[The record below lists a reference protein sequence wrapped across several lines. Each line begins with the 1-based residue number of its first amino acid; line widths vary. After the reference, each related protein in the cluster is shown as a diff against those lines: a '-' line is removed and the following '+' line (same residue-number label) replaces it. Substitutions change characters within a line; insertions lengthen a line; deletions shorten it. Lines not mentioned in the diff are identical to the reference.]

1 MASICFIEGSW
12 LLRRLRACFQSKIPF
27 LTRKCAHLVVSAH
40 ISPQVKNL
48 TQVCEGEKQSQL
60 LSNISPLC
68 FWRQIKL
75 VVHFR
80 EKFLSFLCC
89 EVEHH
94 VLKMTFHHNV
104 KKNLFHIST
113 NILAFFRYI
122 GWPEGPEV
130 LRPIS
135 LPPVIASAIS
145 TIVFFDDAY

>member
-1 MASICFIEGSW
+1 VASICFIEGSW

-48 TQVCEGEKQSQL
+48 TQVCEGEKQSRL
-60 LSNISPLC
+60 LLNISPLC

-94 VLKMTFHHNV
+94 VLKMIFITMSKRTCFIFQPIFSHFSG
-104 KKNLFHIST
+104 K
-113 NILAFFRYI
+113 LAGLKAQR
-122 GWPEGPEV
+122 
-130 LRPIS
+130 S
-135 LPPVIASAIS
+135 
-145 TIVFFDDAY
+145 